1 MRILGIDPGFAIVG
15 CGIVD
20 YIGNK
25 FSVVDYRAVTTKA
38 GGKLENRLKAIYDG
52 ICTLI
57 DEYKPECIAVEELFF
72 NTNAKTAIQ
81 VGQARGVILLAAV
94 NMGLDVFE
102 YTPLQVK
109 QAVVGYGRAEKIQ
122 VQQMVKSI
130 LNLKEIPKP
139 DDVADGLALAV
150 CHAHSY
156 KIGNLKEKLNV

>member
-15 CGIVD
+15 CGVID
-20 YIGNK
+20 YTGNK
-25 FSVVDYRAVTTKA
+25 FSVVHHSAVTTKA
-38 GGKLENRLKAIYDG
+38 GGKLENRLKSIYDG
-52 ICTLI
+52 VCDMI
-57 DEYKPECIAVEELFF
+57 DTYKPECIAVEELFF

-94 NMGLDVFE
+94 NKGLDVFE

-139 DDVADGLALAV
+139 DDVADGLALAI
-150 CHAHSY
+150 CHAHSH
-156 KIGNLKEKLNV
+156 KIGSLKEKFNV

>member
-20 YIGNK
+20 YTGNK

-38 GGKLENRLKAIYDG
+38 GMKLEDRLKSIYDDL
-52 ICTLI
+52 CYLI
-57 DEYKPECIAVEELFF
+57 DTYKPECVAVEELFF

-94 NMGLDVFE
+94 NKGLEVFE

-109 QAVVGYGRAEKIQ
+109 QAVVGYGKADKRQ
-122 VQQMVKSI
+122 VIEMVTTLLRLPSP
-130 LNLKEIPKP
+130 PKP
-139 DDVADGLALAV
+139 DDTADALAIAY
-150 CHAHSY
+150 CHARCVSSRIASY
-156 KIGNLKEKLNV
+156 YNN

>member
-15 CGIVD
+15 CGVID
-20 YIGNK
+20 YTGNK
-25 FSVVDYRAVTTKA
+25 FSVVDYSAVTTKA
-38 GGKLENRLKAIYDG
+38 GGKLENRLKSIYDG
-52 ICTLI
+52 VCDMI
-57 DEYKPECIAVEELFF
+57 DTYKPECIAVEELFF

-94 NMGLDVFE
+94 NKGLDVFE

-139 DDVADGLALAV
+139 DDVADGLALAI

-156 KIGNLKEKLNV
+156 KIGSLKEKFNV

>member
-25 FSVVDYRAVTTKA
+25 FSVVDYRAITTKA
-38 GGKLENRLKAIYDG
+38 GMKLEDRLKSIYDDL
-52 ICTLI
+52 CELI
-57 DEYKPECIAVEELFF
+57 DTYKPECVAVEELFF

-94 NMGLDVFE
+94 NKGLTVAE

-130 LNLKEIPKP
+130 LNLKAIPKP

-156 KIGNLKEKLNV
+156 RIGGLLNV

>member
-15 CGIVD
+15 CGVID
-20 YIGNK
+20 YVGNK
-25 FSVVDYRAVTTKA
+25 FSVVHYSAVTTKA
-38 GGKLENRLKAIYDG
+38 GGKLEDRLKSIYDG
-52 ICTLI
+52 VCDMI
-57 DEYKPECIAVEELFF
+57 DTYKPECIAVEELFF

-94 NMGLDVFE
+94 NKGVEVYE

-109 QAVVGYGRAEKIQ
+109 QAVVGYGRAEKLQ

-139 DDVADGLALAV
+139 DDVADGLALAI

-156 KIGNLKEKLNV
+156 KMGALAGLR

>member
-15 CGIVD
+15 CGVID
-20 YIGNK
+20 YIGNR
-25 FSVVDYRAVTTKA
+25 FSVVHYSAVTTKA
-38 GGKLENRLKAIYDG
+38 GGKLENRLKSIYDG
-52 ICTLI
+52 VGDLI
-57 DEYKPECIAVEELFF
+57 DRYKPECIAVEELFF

-94 NMGLDVFE
+94 NKGVEIFE

-139 DDVADGLALAV
+139 DDVADGLALAI

-156 KIGNLKEKLNV
+156 KMSSLTGLK

>member
-15 CGIVD
+15 CGVID
-20 YIGNK
+20 YTGNK
-25 FSVVDYRAVTTKA
+25 FNVVDYSAVTTKA
-38 GGKLENRLKAIYDG
+38 GGKLENRLKSIYDG
-52 ICTLI
+52 VCDMI
-57 DEYKPECIAVEELFF
+57 DTYKPECIAVEELFF

-94 NMGLDVFE
+94 NKGLDVFE

-139 DDVADGLALAV
+139 DDVADGLALAI

-156 KIGNLKEKLNV
+156 KIGSLKEKFNV

>member
-38 GGKLENRLKAIYDG
+38 GGKLENRLKSIYDG
-52 ICTLI
+52 LCALI
-57 DEYKPECIAVEELFF
+57 NEFKPDCITVEELFF

-94 NMGLDVFE
+94 NNGVEVFE

-109 QAVVGYGRAEKIQ
+109 QAVVGYGRAEKLQ

-130 LNLKEIPKP
+130 LNLKAIPKP
-139 DDVADGLALAV
+139 DDVADGLALAI
-150 CHAHSY
+150 CHAHSH
-156 KIGNLKEKLNV
+156 KIGRLKEIFDV